1 MCQSTCLSLQE
12 SSLITNYQK
21 LPVSILVILWNDVI
35 LSVSVIL
42 IPSIMP
48 WKGEV
53 DLVEFLWEKNS
64 FQGKF
69 IIAFWRG
76 FEILDLEHKFI
87 LSVFQSSSK
96 FVSQPKLGH
105 GTIFQQINS
114 LNLIFVVL
122 FMSNI
127 SEEHLINEELRMI

>member
-1 MCQSTCLSLQE
+1 MCQFTCLSSQE

-21 LPVSILVILWNDVI
+21 LPISILVILWNDVI

-53 DLVEFLWEKNS
+53 HLVEFLWEKNS
-64 FQGKF
+64 FQRKL
-69 IIAFWRG
+69 IITFWRS
-76 FEILDLEHKFI
+76 FEILDLEHKLI

-96 FVSQPKLGH
+96 FVSQPKLSH
-105 GTIFQQINS
+105 GTIFQQINPF
-114 LNLIFVVL
+114 NLIFVVF

-127 SEEHLINEELRMI
+127 SEKHLINQELRMI

>member
-21 LPVSILVILWNDVI
+21 LPVSKLVILWNDVI

-48 WKGEV
+48 WKREV
-53 DLVEFLWEKNS
+53 HLVKFLWEKNS
-64 FQGKF
+64 FQRKL
-69 IIAFWRG
+69 IITFWRS
-76 FEILDLEHKFI
+76 FEILDLEHKLI
-87 LSVFQSSSK
+87 LSVFQSSSQ
-96 FVSQPKLGH
+96 FVSQPKLDH
-105 GTIFQQINS
+105 GTIFQQINPF
-114 LNLIFVVL
+114 NLIFVVF

-127 SEEHLINEELRMI
+127 SEKHLINQELRMI